1 MIKILLDTDIGGDID
16 DAMCLAY
23 LLREPRC
30 RLLGVTT
37 VCGEP
42 EKRAAVADAI
52 CRAAGREV
60 PVVAGADETLQPVPV
75 YPTPE
80 GAGALER
87 WPHGEFDRG
96 DAPEFLYR
104 HISENP
110 WEIVLIAIGNM
121 TNIAMLF
128 RRHPDAPGL
137 LRGLYTMNGYFG
149 AEPLPDHTY
158 NWNSWADPLASK
170 EVFAAK
176 VSTHRAVPLEV
187 TDLLTIK
194 AGEAR
199 ELFPKSSPLLQ
210 AVMDF
215 GGAWLEGTG
224 KLTLHDPL
232 AAVSVFYPE
241 VCSFERGRVEVET
254 ENRDNM
260 GGTAF
265 TPDSLGSVEI
275 ARSVDRE
282 RFYQVLRDTLCPAG

>member
-110 WEIVLIAIGNM
+110 
-121 TNIAMLF
+121 
-128 RRHPDAPGL
+128 
-137 LRGLYTMNGYFG
+137 
-149 AEPLPDHTY
+149 
-158 NWNSWADPLASK
+158 
-170 EVFAAK
+170 
-176 VSTHRAVPLEV
+176 
-187 TDLLTIK
+187 
-194 AGEAR
+194 GEAR

-232 AAVSVFYPE
+232 AAVSVVYPE